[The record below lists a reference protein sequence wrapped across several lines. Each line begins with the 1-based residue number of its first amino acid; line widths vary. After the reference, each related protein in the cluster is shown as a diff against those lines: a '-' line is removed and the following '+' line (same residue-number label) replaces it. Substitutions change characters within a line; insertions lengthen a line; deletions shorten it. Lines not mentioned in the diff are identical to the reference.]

1 MEHNDCLICGSKHLI
16 DFDAGIKHLNLLS
29 PMKVQCCNSCSFLF
43 LNPRPD
49 EIERSAFFSGAVPE
63 SLRPYTSPTANYG
76 AVTSSRKPFF
86 EKRVQQ
92 LIKMSKKSP
101 DQLNFLDIGASSG
114 YMVEAAL
121 AAGLSATGIEPGID
135 GIAEA
140 EKRGISLI
148 RSTAEQLPFED
159 NSFDIIQSHHV
170 FEHVAFPLKAA
181 SEAYRVLKPG
191 GVILIEVP
199 NQFRNIRFFR
209 DQLLGRVSV
218 RERNVRSIH
227 HLSFFSM
234 STMATLLKKSGFN
247 MVKVSS
253 AYAIKPTGWRLLPGL
268 FTMLL
273 GRMYL
278 GGERIIATA
287 VK

>member
-1 MEHNDCLICGSKHLI
+1 MEKNDCLICGSKHLI

-29 PMKVQCCNSCSFLF
+29 PLKVQCCSRCSFLF

-49 EIERSAFFSGAVPE
+49 EIERNAFFSGAVPE
-63 SLRPYTSPTANYG
+63 SLRPYTSTKANYG

-101 DQLNFLDIGASSG
+101 DQLKFLDIGASSG

-140 EKRGISLI
+140 EKRGISLV

-159 NSFDIIQSHHV
+159 DSFDIIHSHHV
-170 FEHVAFPLKAA
+170 FEHVAFPMKAA

-234 STMATLLKKSGFN
+234 STMASLLKKSGFN
-247 MVKVSS
+247 MIKVSS
-253 AYAIKPTGWRLLPGL
+253 AYAIKPTGWRLLLGL

-273 GRMYL
+273 GRIYL